1 MWEKTIK
8 KAMKLSARDT
18 EMMYAIYQYRCLDIQ
33 QAHYYFFPEYE
44 RRDIFEVKK
53 LYPLMDM
60 DLIELVPYKAGT
72 AIFLLREGVDIVRDE
87 YELSTHIVDEETLAV
102 KRGYYSAGE
111 LKMNPRLIN
120 HQVGLNQ
127 FVLMFEERA
136 PKELNWKHYGEKFV
150 SSYFGIRPDA
160 MIRLFDIDIFLE
172 QDMNTESE
180 YQLLGKWDNYR
191 TFLRSKEHD
200 MNPRRIKV
208 FFIVDNIVR
217 ETTIK
222 RRKDLVRYT
231 AVDGLIDCFDDYFDI
246 VIGTREELLDY
257 AFEWLI
263 PTLQLSNPK
272 HNHFIQLM
280 QNKHNFIVRDA
291 DKLSTFLPD
300 TYDFIAYKE
309 DKDNNLVVENGR
321 IQEFL
326 IEDATF
332 SPLGMMHKVDFH
344 KRNSASF
351 RRTMKRGISTIF
363 IVDDEEETEKNLKL
377 ASLMSTDDVFYT
389 TMERLEKYELHKAL
403 FAFDALGNRFH
414 FANSGLVERII
425 EKEIE

>member
-1 MWEKTIK
+1 M
-8 KAMKLSARDT
+8 
-18 EMMYAIYQYRCLDIQ
+18 
-33 QAHYYFFPEYE
+33 
-44 RRDIFEVKK
+44 
-53 LYPLMDM
+53 
-60 DLIELVPYKAGT
+60 
-72 AIFLLREGVDIVRDE
+72 
-87 YELSTHIVDEETLAV
+87 
-102 KRGYYSAGE
+102 
-111 LKMNPRLIN
+111 
-120 HQVGLNQ
+120 
-127 FVLMFEERA
+127 
-136 PKELNWKHYGEKFV
+136 
-150 SSYFGIRPDA
+150 
-160 MIRLFDIDIFLE
+160 LF
-172 QDMNTESE
+172 
-180 YQLLGKWDNYR
+180 
-191 TFLRSKEHD
+191 RS
-200 MNPRRIKV
+200 
-208 FFIVDNIVR
+208 
-217 ETTIK
+217 
-222 RRKDLVRYT
+222 

-291 DKLSTFLPD
+291 DKLSTFLQD

-377 ASLMSTDDVFYT
+377 ANLMSTDDVFYT